1 MIEDYIDAIVEIGNH
16 KKVIKVCEPNI
27 MQPLQLKT
35 WMVVR
40 TLYSLGLL
48 LDEVGKDDKA
58 I

>member
-16 KKVIKVCEPNI
+16 KKVVTVCEPNI
-27 MQPLQLKT
+27 MQPLELKA

-48 LDEVGKDDKA
+48 LDEVER
-58 I
+58 